1 MPDDVIQYKDCV
13 AIWTPI
19 EQQQQMLIFRKN
31 IVQYYYYYY
40 NEFSYYLFYVIR
52 KNILNLKMKYFGVF
66 FGFSEPG
73 LLGST
78 SSGESNGAGSSK
90 SFVPCKVCGDKASGY
105 HYGVTSC
112 EGCKVSPTKT
122 TTR

>member
-1 MPDDVIQYKDCV
+1 
-13 AIWTPI
+13 
-19 EQQQQMLIFRKN
+19 MLIFLKN
-31 IVQYYYYYY
+31 IVQYYYFYY
-40 NEFSYYLFYVIR
+40 NEFSYYLFDVIR
-52 KNILNLKMKYFGVF
+52 KNILKLKIKIFLVFF

-112 EGCKVSPTKT
+112 EGCKVSYINMNKNNQQ
-122 TTR
+122 

>member
-1 MPDDVIQYKDCV
+1 
-13 AIWTPI
+13 
-19 EQQQQMLIFRKN
+19 MLIFRKN

-52 KNILNLKMKYFGVF
+52 KNILNLKMKYFGV

-112 EGCKVSPTKT
+112 EGCKVSYINMNKNNQQ
-122 TTR
+122 